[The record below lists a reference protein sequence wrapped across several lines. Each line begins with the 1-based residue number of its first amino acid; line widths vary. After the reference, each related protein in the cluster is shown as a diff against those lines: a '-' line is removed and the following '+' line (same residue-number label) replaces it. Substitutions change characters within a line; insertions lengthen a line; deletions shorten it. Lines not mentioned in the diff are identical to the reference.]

1 MLKPVRSKKK
11 QSLPSLHYACLILLV
26 VATFLMGGASRADVL
41 SLSILRPVA
50 AILLVIGLYGLTWQM
65 TRGFRLLCGLAAA
78 LTLLIA
84 SQLVPLPPALWTNL
98 PGRDLLA
105 DGLVAAG
112 MDLGWQPL
120 SMVPALTWNALFAL
134 LVPLAALVLMLR
146 CTSEERL
153 RMLPVLIIAG
163 VGSALLGFFQAS
175 APGTLEFYALTN
187 EGFPVGLFANRNHQ
201 AVWLCCLPI
210 MLAGWS
216 AHVEQGEQASGAILQ
231 VCALLFVI
239 ALIPLV
245 LITGS
250 RAGALLYVLSLV
262 LAAAI
267 RFGPGIGTGEMKL
280 GRRSM
285 ALLAG
290 FLIIALIVTIAGM
303 SRDVAVGRL
312 MAGAFTDD
320 LRAAIWPRSL
330 DLAWAYFPFGA
341 GFGTFPEIFKIGE
354 TQTTLGASY
363 VNHAHSDWIEF
374 LIDGG
379 IAALVILM
387 IGLIAWA
394 NILVQLIANRRP
406 HSQWST
412 MGLVAGALIFV
423 LGLASIA
430 DYPVRVPSLMLV
442 GMMAVVWMAQSKTE
456 MTAKR
461 D

>member
-1 MLKPVRSKKK
+1 MLKPVRPNKK
-11 QSLPSLHYACLILLV
+11 QSLPSLHFASLILLV
-26 VATFLMGGASRADVL
+26 AATFLMGGASRADVL
-41 SLSILRPVA
+41 SLAILRPIA

-65 TRGFRLLCGLAAA
+65 TRGFRLVCGLAAA

-84 SQLVPLPPALWTNL
+84 LQLVPLPPALWTNL

-112 MDLGWQPL
+112 LPLGWQPI
-120 SMVPALTWNALFAL
+120 SMVPSLTWNALFSL
-134 LVPLAALVLMLR
+134 LVPLAGLVLMLR
-146 CTSEERL
+146 CTAEERL

-163 VGSALLGFFQAS
+163 VCSAVLGFFQAS
-175 APGTLEFYALTN
+175 APGTIEFYALTN

-201 AVWLCCLPI
+201 AIWLCCLPI
-210 MLAGWS
+210 LLAGWS
-216 AHVEQGEQASGAILQ
+216 SHAEQGERARGAMLQ
-231 VCALLFVI
+231 VCALLLVI

-250 RAGALLYVLSLV
+250 RAGVLLYALSLA

-267 RFGPGIGTGEMKL
+267 RFGPGIGAGKVKW
-280 GRRSM
+280 GRQSM
-285 ALLAG
+285 ALLGG
-290 FLIIALIVTIAGM
+290 FLFIALIVTIASM

-320 LRAAIWPRSL
+320 LRAAILPRSL

-354 TQTTLGASY
+354 TQTTLGSSY

-394 NILVQLIANRRP
+394 NVLVQLIANRRP
-406 HSQWST
+406 HNHWLT
-412 MGLVAGALIFV
+412 MGLVAGAVIFV

-442 GMMAVVWMAQSKTE
+442 GVVAIVWLAQSKTE
-456 MTAKR
+456 MIAKR